1 MDSVSLFVWSPHA
14 PSSPGEVAEAEG
26 KAAVLTALASGKR
39 VCSMCP
45 CAHALDS
52 GTGDQVSNQLAMSTD
67 MKVWLPDTH
76 PGLHTAQ
83 AVEW

>member
-1 MDSVSLFVWSPHA
+1 MDSVSSFVWSPHE

-26 KAAVLTALASGKR
+26 KAAVFTALASGKR
-39 VCSMCP
+39 VYVPLCTC
-45 CAHALDS
+45 LGLRDWGS
-52 GTGDQVSNQLAMSTD
+52 GFKDQLAMSTD
-67 MKVWLPDTH
+67 MKVWLLDTP